1 MFGRVSTVS
10 LGAYANEFTGVQ
22 LGKNGTFSYTDN
34 NVQQLSGW
42 YENDNG
48 TLVFPEYSMP
58 SGIPEWVNAYNPS
71 THGSDGYGFL
81 TSRSLI
87 GDGTNSFGPFSLHDA
102 LYIYSVLKTYAVD
115 GYTATANNYW
125 GDQTEPPNY
134 QQDPTYL
141 FRPQYKSVGYSAFW
155 ENEGGFYSSY
165 VMGGGGEM
173 RIVADV
179 DDLSKYYIVGDH
191 PQNTMFAWRGG
202 GDGGGNFAVGVGL
215 IKFPYTYYGVTLSEV
230 GDSNSHT
237 YEYGEGLTFTETVT
251 YISISVSCTFG
262 SVSCTVP
269 MYGTKVSW
277 QGYNWLT
284 GEAGEDQSYDPTYP
298 SSLSVSGI
306 NFWPYKTA
314 NGQPVYD
321 TSTGAVLN
329 SPLS

>member
-22 LGKNGTFSYTDN
+22 LGKNGTFSYPN
-34 NVQQLSGW
+34 NNLQQLSGW
-42 YENDNG
+42 YENDSG
-48 TLVFPEYSMP
+48 TLVLPEYSMP

-71 THGSDGYGFL
+71 THEGEEYGYGFV
-81 TSRSLI
+81 TSRFLI
-87 GDGTNSFGPFSLHDA
+87 GDGTNSLGPFSLHDA
-102 LYIYSVLKTYAVD
+102 LYIYSVLRTYAVD
-115 GYTATANNYW
+115 GYTAIANNYW

-155 ENEGGFYSSY
+155 ESEGGFYSSY

-173 RIVADV
+173 YIVADV
-179 DDLSKYYIVGDH
+179 DDLSKYYIVGN

-202 GDGGGNFAVGVGL
+202 ADGGGGFTVGAGL
-215 IKFPYTYYGVTLSEV
+215 IKFPYTHYGVTLSEV

-251 YISISVSCTFG
+251 YISISVPCTFG
-262 SVSCTVP
+262 PVSCTAT
-269 MYGTKVSW
+269 MYGLKVSY
-277 QGYNWLT
+277 QGYSPIE
-284 GEAGEDQSYDPTYP
+284 GFGEDINYDPEYP

-306 NFWPYKTA
+306 DFWPYKTA
-314 NGQPVYD
+314 SGQPVYN
-321 TSTGAVLN
+321 TTTGAIVN